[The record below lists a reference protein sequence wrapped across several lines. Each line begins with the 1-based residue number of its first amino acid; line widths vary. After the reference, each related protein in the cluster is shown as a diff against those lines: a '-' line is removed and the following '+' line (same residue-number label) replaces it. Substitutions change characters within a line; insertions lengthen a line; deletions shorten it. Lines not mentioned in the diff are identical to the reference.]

1 MTKRTKKASDA
12 LFSRP
17 AMGLTTTGMKQSSYS
32 TIRDEFKDDAC
43 FRELAY
49 PENLDAPL
57 FMATGSGISYNGEAL
72 PGIWPID
79 GRL

>member
-17 AMGLTTTGMKQSSYS
+17 AVGLTATGCLKSSYS
-32 TIRDEFKDDAC
+32 TIRDEFKDDVC

-57 FMATGSGISYNGEAL
+57 FMATGSGISHNGTAL
-72 PGIWPID
+72 RGIWPID

>member
-1 MTKRTKKASDA
+1 MIKRTKAASDA

-17 AMGLTTTGMKQSSYS
+17 AMGLTTTGGQQSSYGMV
-32 TIRDEFKDDAC
+32 RDEFKDDAC

-57 FMATGSGISYNGEAL
+57 FMATGSGISHNGTAL
-72 PGIWPID
+72 RGIWPID
-79 GRL
+79 GRI